1 MSEASLGGPQVVDQ
15 SQLIRIEAVH
25 RGFLF
30 QHLYA
35 VRCLLLA
42 PGTDV
47 VSIVVESDEDV
58 ELVRLGRRT
67 YVQVKSRVDTL
78 ANADVDPALKR
89 FAHYRE
95 LHKKGL
101 RSGAC
106 EFVIATNAPLSPSLA
121 IRLLSADWPV
131 DVRVDAPGRTA
142 SPDPVVPQP
151 PASIAAAVQGC
162 CDLAARLPFGTL
174 APETLVWKL
183 AGAVMAASSGATPR
197 RDHAFS
203 SSELT
208 ALFEL
213 LMVQLQDFPA
223 PPALYRP
230 QEDEPAL
237 HTEAQVRLVTGFSG
251 AGKTSW
257 AAQCALHSPR
267 QLVYFDVRDVPGPG
281 IATGLARELAARLFA
296 SGGGLGSILLPG
308 ASGLELLRHIGTRAL
323 QSLAAA
329 TIVLDNAHSPP
340 PADVAAVIRATGMRA
355 VLLAHPGAS
364 AHELASLLDVTPE
377 SLKGWSRDTVAQ
389 AATAAGCITSPR
401 SCDAL
406 LALTGGLPLFV
417 QNALKLAA
425 SENAADL
432 EKFCAALAS
441 LTHSMETAQEL
452 ILQRV
457 VLALPDQARHALG
470 VLSLFEVPMMRE
482 ELSDA
487 LSTLLQTSDASVSAN
502 LRKLRTAGL
511 LEVSGSARLK
521 VHDAVRIVGR
531 AQFEALGKDLADA
544 LQRAREVLQRSV
556 QVSWDHR
563 KVKALIRLLA
573 ETGEIKT
580 LVQLAG
586 DELFHELGLWPE
598 IESRL
603 RGVAASDSVD
613 PEMRFWALDGLLFN
627 AIRVGAD
634 GARAR
639 IDEMKALLE
648 RHPLGSSE
656 RLALGMK
663 EMNVL
668 AREGRRA
675 ETLEAMARTAGD
687 LKDTPVH
694 QRIFRYNAAGALFL
708 LGDAAAAAR
717 EAQAIAQEYFDVL
730 GLDPNAIVG
739 RNEAQ
744 LQALLESSD
753 ESEDLIKHL
762 ADSLDLL
769 ARAQSKV
776 HSSPMTRLTRIQA
789 MKFYNLARAPESLV
803 KVAQDLA
810 DDCLQAHDFAGA
822 RVVMEQHVLPVVG
835 QLKMA
840 SHLVEVTSFYAVV
853 LAYCGAF
860 DRADAE
866 FERLR
871 PYEAALGPRE
881 REGVARQREIVA
893 DLRRNGPPRQASMSF
908 APSPRLSIAP
918 HARVGRNEPCP
929 CGSGQKFKKCHG
941 R

>member
-1 MSEASLGGPQVVDQ
+1 MSDASSGGPQVVDP

-47 VSIVVESDEDV
+47 VSVVVESDEDV
-58 ELVRLGRRT
+58 EVVRLGRRT

-78 ANADVDPALKR
+78 ANADVDSALER
-89 FAHYRE
+89 FERYRE
-95 LHKKGL
+95 LHKNGL

-106 EFVIATNAPLSPSLA
+106 EFVIATNAPLAPSLA
-121 IRLLSADWPV
+121 SRVESADWPV

-142 SPDPVVPQP
+142 SSDPVVPQP
-151 PASIAAAVQGC
+151 PPSIAAAVQEC
-162 CDLAARLPFGTL
+162 SDLATRLPFGTL

-183 AGAVMAASSGATPR
+183 AGAVMAASSGAAPR
-197 RDHAFS
+197 RDHTFN

-237 HTEAQVRLVTGFSG
+237 HTEAQIRLVTGFSG

-257 AAQCALHSPR
+257 AAQCALHSHR
-267 QLVYFDVRDVPGPG
+267 QLVYFDLRDVPGPG
-281 IATGLARELAARLFA
+281 IATGLARELAARLFG
-296 SGGGLGSILLPG
+296 SGGGLGSVLLPG

-323 QSLAAA
+323 QRSSGV

-340 PADVAAVIRATGMRA
+340 PADVAAAIRATGMRV

-364 AHELASLLDVTPE
+364 AHELAALLGVTAE

-389 AATAAGCITSPR
+389 AANATGCITDPR
-401 SCDAL
+401 ACDAL

-425 SENAADL
+425 SENGGDVG
-432 EKFCAALAS
+432 KFSAALAS

-452 ILQRV
+452 ILERV
-457 VLALPDQARHALG
+457 VRSLPDQARHALG

-482 ELSDA
+482 ELSAA
-487 LSTLLQTSDASVSAN
+487 LSTLLQASDASVAAN

-511 LEVSGSARLK
+511 LEVSGADRLK

-531 AQFEALGKDLADA
+531 GQFEALGKDLRSA
-544 LQRAREVLQRSV
+544 LHHARDVLQRSV
-556 QVSWDHR
+556 QVSWDYP
-563 KVKALIRLLA
+563 KVKAFIRLLA

-603 RGVAASDSVD
+603 RDVAASDSAD
-613 PEMRFWALDGLLFN
+613 PEMRFWALDGLVFN
-627 AIRVGAD
+627 AIRIGAG

-675 ETLEAMARTAGD
+675 ETLEAIARTAAD

-694 QRIFRYNAAGALFL
+694 QRIFRYNAAAALFL
-708 LGDAAAAAR
+708 LGDAETAAR
-717 EAQAIAQEYFDVL
+717 EAQAIAQQYFDVL
-730 GLDPNAIVG
+730 GLDPNEMVG

-744 LQALLESSD
+744 LRALIQSSEESD
-753 ESEDLIKHL
+753 DAIKHL

-769 ARAQSKV
+769 ARAQSKL
-776 HSSPMTRLTRIQA
+776 HNSPLTRLTRIQA
-789 MKFYNLARAPESLV
+789 MKFYNLAHAPESLV
-803 KVAQDLA
+803 KVGQDLA
-810 DDCLQAHDFAGA
+810 DDFVQAHDFAGA
-822 RVVMEQHVLPVVG
+822 RLVMEQHVLPVVG

-840 SHLVEVTSFYAVV
+840 SHMVEVTSFYAVV

-860 DRADAE
+860 DRAEAE
-866 FERLR
+866 FERLS
-871 PYEAALGPRE
+871 PYEAALGTRE
-881 REGVARQREIVA
+881 REGVQRQRQLVA
-893 DLRRNGPPRQASMSF
+893 DLRRNGPPPQASTSF
-908 APSPRLSIAP
+908 APVSDPP
-918 HARVGRNEPCP
+918 VVRVGRNERCP
-929 CGSGQKFKKCHG
+929 CGSGRKFKRCHG
-941 R
+941 P